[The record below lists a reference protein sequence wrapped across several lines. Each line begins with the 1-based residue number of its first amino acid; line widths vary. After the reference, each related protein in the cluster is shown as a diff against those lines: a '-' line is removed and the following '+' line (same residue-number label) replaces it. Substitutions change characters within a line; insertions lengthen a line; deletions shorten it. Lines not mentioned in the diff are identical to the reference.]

1 MKRFLTFLSSA
12 LILGLT
18 LTGCT
23 NVPPNVP
30 NGPSPNPPGMQEQ
43 TTQNTLPE
51 AEAGATRES
60 VLGPEKRVVMGFYTD
75 QEGPMPSSRETTL
88 KNGKL
93 LNEVAFFWYSFDAN
107 GKIIPTGEIDL
118 KLKDQVQKNGAK
130 AYALVHNM
138 KLKGTIGFDENLAHA
153 VLSDPGKRSN
163 LVTNMVNLTTKD
175 NWDGISVD
183 IEKTP
188 PGDRENFSSF
198 VAELKKALKAKDKIL
213 NISIPAKFADYPSD
227 LWSGA
232 YDYEAIGKS
241 ADQIILMTYDEHG
254 QGTTAGPVASEGWV
268 DRVIKF
274 AVERIPREKI
284 VLGLPVYSFDWG
296 SNNPTKPDYLSYA
309 QTVER
314 AKKHGVEILTDPNA
328 KVPQFTYTANGERH
342 EVYFE
347 NIASLRAKMD
357 DALKHKLH
365 GVAIW
370 RLGMEDP
377 RIWEQL
383 IQTYGTN
390 KNTQEKK

>member
-1 MKRFLTFLSSA
+1 MSSA

-23 NVPPNVP
+23 NVP
-30 NGPSPNPPGMQEQ
+30 SPNAPNAPNTPSNQEQ
-43 TTQNTLPE
+43 TTQNTELPE
-51 AEAGATRES
+51 AEAGGTRES
-60 VLGPEKRVVMGFYTD
+60 VLGSEKRVVMGFYTD
-75 QEGPMPSSRETTL
+75 AEGKVPSSKETTL
-88 KNGKL
+88 KNSKL

-107 GKIIPTGEIDL
+107 GKILPTGEIDL
-118 KLKDQVQKNGAK
+118 KIKDQVQKNGAK

-138 KLKGTIGFDENLAHA
+138 KLKGTVGFDENLAHA

-163 LVTNMVNLTTKD
+163 LVKNMVNLTTKD

-183 IEKTP
+183 MEKTP
-188 PGDRENFSSF
+188 PGDRENFSAF
-198 VAELKKALKAKDKIL
+198 VAELKKALKAKDKVL

-232 YDYEAIGKS
+232 YDYTAIGKS

-254 QGTTAGPVASEGWV
+254 LGTTAGPVASEGWV
-268 DRVIKF
+268 NRVIKF
-274 AVERIPREKI
+274 AVGKIPKEKI
-284 VLGLPVYSFDWG
+284 VMGLPVYSFDWG
-296 SNNPTKPDYLSYA
+296 SNKPTMPDYLSYA
-309 QTVER
+309 QTLAR

-328 KVPQFTYTANGERH
+328 KVPQFTYTANGVRH

-357 DALKHKLH
+357 DALKQKLH

-377 RIWEQL
+377 AIWEQL